1 MIIRNIISIF
11 DTSKKHIKEFS
22 FVTQLTG
29 FINLGG
35 KNYFLR
41 WAVDLSRPL
50 LFVKDTHGPELS
62 RNFIITKTQ

>member
-41 WAVDLSRPL
+41 
-50 LFVKDTHGPELS
+50 
-62 RNFIITKTQ
+62 